1 MFAKHSFGVK
11 YLFEIPPKFN
21 PRHGSGPLPPVSV
34 TPQEH
39 TPDMTAALIP
49 ATDDYGF
56 GRPAVRT
63 DRTASPEIYRRRRLA
78 VVAVVIGLVLG
89 LASFGR
95 QADAT
100 PSAEAQAAEAVLVV
114 VQPGD
119 TLWTIADALV
129 DNADP
134 RPLVAELSEIAGGAA
149 IQPGQLLRIPGNL
162 VD

>member
-11 YLFEIPPKFN
+11 YLFRI
-21 PRHGSGPLPPVSV
+21 RSIGPLPPMSV

-39 TPDMTAALIP
+39 TPDMTAALVSLS
-49 ATDDYGF
+49 ATSPGAF
-56 GRPAVRT
+56 APSPVAPVARPL
-63 DRTASPEIYRRRRLA
+63 DPEVYRRRRLA
-78 VVAVVIGLVLG
+78 AVAVVVGLLLG

-100 PSAEAQAAEAVLVV
+100 PTAEAEAAEAVLVV

-119 TLWTIADALV
+119 TLWTIAQSLV
-129 DNADP
+129 DDADP
-134 RPLVAELSEIAGGAA
+134 RPLVAELTDLAGGAT
-149 IQPGQLLRIPGNL
+149 IQPGQLLRVPGNL

>member
-11 YLFEIPPKFN
+11 YLFEIPI
-21 PRHGSGPLPPVSV
+21 RHDTSEPLPPVSV

-39 TPDMTAALIP
+39 TPDMTAALNPTGLTSTARIP
-49 ATDDYGF
+49 VPADSHA
-56 GRPAVRT
+56 RPVA
-63 DRTASPEIYRRRRLA
+63 PEVYRRRRLA
-78 VVAVVIGLVLG
+78 VVAVLVGLLLG

-100 PSAEAQAAEAVLVV
+100 PTAEAQAAEAVLVV

-119 TLWTIADALV
+119 TLWTIAQTLV
-129 DNADP
+129 ADADP
-134 RPLVAELSEIAGGAA
+134 RPLVAELNEIAGGGA